1 MKTKILFLLFTI
13 LFLTLLLFYFLDFSG
28 TINISENF
36 NFLSESNPLVIAD
49 KEYPTEVDKLAM
61 EKQREKLIELEEQL
75 ATKELNLET
84 KENLLVQ
91 KEEKIKEIR
100 KGIQE
105 ERKRL
110 MLIARDLQD
119 RQQKVKDLATKIR
132 KMPPQKA
139 VKIMENWKH
148 FQIIEIIRQIDID
161 SDKEG
166 VSSVSPY
173 LLALFRPEESAEI
186 TRKMLLQPID
196 LDNEDE

>member
-1 MKTKILFLLFTI
+1 MKTKILFLFLTI
-13 LFLTLLLFYFLDFSG
+13 LFLTSLLLYFLDFSG

-36 NFLSESNPLVIAD
+36 NLLSESNPLVVED
-49 KEYPTEVDKLAM
+49 KEYPTEVDKLAI

-119 RQQKVKDLATKIR
+119 RQKKVKDLATKIR
-132 KMPPQKA
+132 NMPPNKA

-148 FQIIEIIRQIDID
+148 FQIIEVIRQIDID

-166 VSSVSPY
+166 ISSISPY
-173 LLALFRPEESAEI
+173 LLALFKPEESAEI
-186 TRKMLLQPID
+186 TRKMLLQPIE
-196 LDNEDE
+196 LNSEDE